1 MPNTCTPPQTSGNN
15 KLRVGLKAKNRL
27 LLREAVDFY
36 NKGLALKCSDNAIN
50 VALYN
55 NKAHVNSLLGEDFGS
70 CQHSSRKPK
79 WFWMPCWPQ
88 LPRQLLKQV
97 APYSDTLIDA

>member
-1 MPNTCTPPQTSGNN
+1 MSNTCTPPQTQGNN

-36 NKGLALKCSDNAIN
+36 NKGLAVKCSDNAIN

-55 NKAHVNSLLGEDFGS
+55 NKAHVNSLLGEVFAL
-70 CQHSSRKPK
+70 CQHRSRKPSPAGHTRPGRCGNG
-79 WFWMPCWPQ
+79 WHH
-88 LPRQLLKQV
+88 
-97 APYSDTLIDA
+97 TLIP